1 MKLNVVG
8 FVNKKREVVE
18 PILAK
23 LVFFT
28 IAITF
33 AMILIC
39 DGQGGNNINLIG
51 VIFYVKEVCEFMA
64 LIYFLRRRR

>member
-8 FVNKKREVVE
+8 FVNRKRDMVQ
-18 PILAK
+18 PILVK
-23 LVFFT
+23 IVFFT

-39 DGQGGNNINLIG
+39 GRQTESNTNLIG
-51 VIFYVKEVCEFMA
+51 VIFYIKEVCEFMA
-64 LIYFLRRRR
+64 LIYFLRRRK